1 MTQFP
6 HPLKGATKTVLN
18 LLVRHVENLE
28 IKMVFSMSSKQ
39 HVMILLPLL
48 FLRSFCLL
56 SFQTQARAIKSLL
69 CERLSHSFCTKCTF
83 QITRKVLGRM
93 GWSREGQGH
102 WPNGSHY
109 CLRSLPL
116 VVKLFQVSVRPVS
129 APGSGLAGTCWIC

>member
-1 MTQFP
+1 
-6 HPLKGATKTVLN
+6 
-18 LLVRHVENLE
+18 
-28 IKMVFSMSSKQ
+28 MVFSMSSKQ

-56 SFQTQARAIKSLL
+56 SFQTCQSHKITLYAVFTLILYQMHFSDNAEGARK
-69 CERLSHSFCTKCTF
+69 
-83 QITRKVLGRM
+83 
-93 GWSREGQGH
+93 GWGGVSEGQGH

-129 APGSGLAGTCWIC
+129 APGSGLAHVLDLLDGS